1 MKTIK
6 STIKMFLLLGLFTA
20 ACEKDDETP
29 QVIQKEYD
37 MNAVSDPMIQ
47 GTITFT
53 KESETSTV
61 IRIQLE
67 GTEAG
72 NSHPAHI
79 HRNAASE
86 GGGIAIGLN
95 DVTGAT
101 GISETTV
108 TEMGDGTAINY
119 DGLLNF
125 DGHANV
131 HLSPSAMSTLIA
143 QGNIGSNS
151 QASNTNDPNP
161 DNNNN
166 DGY

>member
-6 STIKMFLLLGLFTA
+6 STVQMFLFLGLFTA
-20 ACEKDDETP
+20 SCEKDDENP
-29 QVIQKEYD
+29 QVIQKEYV
-37 MNAVSDPMIQ
+37 MNAVSDPMIN

-53 KESETSTV
+53 KENETSTL
-61 IRIQLE
+61 IRIELE
-67 GTEAG
+67 GTAAG

-95 DVTGAT
+95 DVSGAT
-101 GISETTV
+101 GISETTI

-119 DGLLNF
+119 EELLSF

-131 HLSPSAMSTLIA
+131 HLSPTSMSTLIA
-143 QGNIGSNS
+143 QGNIGSNNL
-151 QASNTNDPNP
+151 AGNNNPHP